1 MEIYTE
7 EEREYHSDII
17 DDAIDFLEKKKPNF
31 EIPIEDHI
39 DMIIGYNAH
48 MDMLKGTEDIY
59 DTEEYVK
66 LFEHSEILDMYREII
81 DPEFQYTLFSYED
94 QKKVIACERSN
105 NELDTQKLQSLFPEV
120 KSIKESVRDVLMTMK
135 RRIWNN

>member
-7 EEREYHSDII
+7 DEREYHSDII
-17 DDAIDFLEKKKPNF
+17 EDAIDFLEKKKPNF
-31 EIPIEDHI
+31 EIPIKDHI

-66 LFEHSEILDMYREII
+66 LFEHSEILVRYLAEVYHKTGELNLQTYYIFCKTIQKMMEII
-81 DPEFQYTLFSYED
+81 ATDTGATDIGIEQMFQ
-94 QKKVIACERSN
+94 KMKV
-105 NELDTQKLQSLFPEV
+105 
-120 KSIKESVRDVLMTMK
+120 
-135 RRIWNN
+135 